1 MLELFIQIPGPV
13 FLIYFILFSIIC
25 IFMGWLLILELDDS
39 AYRSL
44 PSASLTPFEIAALR
58 DGRRGIIYT
67 ALFSLWQHQRITLF
81 DNIRE
86 AKIKA
91 ISLESPQD
99 QFEQIIF
106 NFIGQKTRSPR
117 EFFENTFL
125 HLQLDKAIEP
135 LNRKLERWY
144 LRKTPSQLRQ
154 VKQVL
159 WVTLL
164 TIWIVGVGKLV
175 FLPPNISVV
184 FLVIFLNLV
193 TLMTICWILPLKN
206 TRLGQQYLQ
215 ELTQH
220 YKQLQV
226 QQSIHLDS
234 IQLIAILGVVDLS
247 DLEASSPFQEAFAGI
262 DSAGNGTDS
271 ECSGDSYGWLWR
283 RNWW

>member
-1 MLELFIQIPGPV
+1 MWELFIQISGPV
-13 FLIYFILFSIIC
+13 VLIYFILFSIIG

-44 PSASLTPFEIAALR
+44 PSTSLTSFEIAALR

-67 ALFSLWQHQRITLF
+67 ALFSLWQHQRITIL
-81 DNIRE
+81 RE

-106 NFIGQKTRSPR
+106 NFIGQTTRRPR

-135 LNRKLERWY
+135 LNRKLEQWY

-164 TIWIVGVGKLV
+164 TIWIVGVSKLV
-175 FLPPNISVV
+175 FLPPNITVI
-184 FLVIFLNLV
+184 FLVIYLNLV

-226 QQSIHLDS
+226 QQSINLDP
-234 IQLIAILGVVDLS
+234 IQLIAILGVVGLN
-247 DLEASSPFQEAFAGI
+247 DLEAFSPFQEAFAGI
-262 DSAGNGTDS
+262 ASTGNGTDS
-271 ECSGDSYGWLWR
+271 ECGGDSYGWLWR

>member
-1 MLELFIQIPGPV
+1 
-13 FLIYFILFSIIC
+13 
-25 IFMGWLLILELDDS
+25 MGWLLILELDDS

-81 DNIRE
+81 NNIRE

>member
-1 MLELFIQIPGPV
+1 MLNLFIQISGPV
-13 FLIYFILFSIIC
+13 FLIYFISFSIIC
-25 IFMGWLLILELDDS
+25 IFMGWLLVLELDNS

-44 PSASLTPFEIAALR
+44 PSAPLTPFEIAALR
-58 DGRRGIIYT
+58 DGRRGIIHT
-67 ALFSLWQHQRITLF
+67 ALFSLWQHQGITIL
-81 DNIRE
+81 RE
-86 AKIKA
+86 AKIKV

-106 NFIGQKTRSPR
+106 NFIGQKTRRPR

-135 LNRKLERWY
+135 VNRKLEQWY

-164 TIWIVGVGKLV
+164 TIWVVGVSKLV
-175 FLPPNISVV
+175 FLPPNITVI
-184 FLVIFLNLV
+184 FLVIFLNMV

-226 QQSIHLDS
+226 QQSIHLDP
-234 IQLIAILGVVDLS
+234 IELIAILGVVGLS
-247 DLEASSPFQEAFAGI
+247 DLEAFSPFQEAFAGI
-262 DSAGNGTDS
+262 ASAGNGSS
-271 ECSGDSYGWLWR
+271 ECSGDNYGWLLR
-283 RNWW
+283 RNNNWW